1 MPQSQKWVKPN
12 LSRGGLS
19 LTNVGALVAQAGLTD
34 IAVIQTTAIER
45 VFAQIEVQGK
55 ALDQFQISGRAIK
68 GGTLTVLYQSSAD
81 FTQNRGILIF
91 TTGDLTNQAAG
102 TTGAIL
108 LETLGFY
115 EIVLSAS
122 SADVA
127 GSTVNV
133 SAGGA

>member
-45 VFAQIEVQGK
+45 VFVQIEVQGK